1 MSSFAINNLDV
12 WTIMFQYD
20 SGIIAFLPSRPV
32 NLGLNQAWDL
42 NTARELDIIY
52 IKLLSLHE
60 TNNRM
65 GFAKKR

>member
-1 MSSFAINNLDV
+1 
-12 WTIMFQYD
+12 MFQYD
-20 SGIIAFLPSRPV
+20 SGNIAFLPSRPV

-60 TNNRM
+60 TINRM